1 MNKAMPIV
9 SSGFSYLTPCLK
21 LTQRYL
27 AYEIA
32 SSTADGIIRSRWQA

>member
-1 MNKAMPIV
+1 MNKEMPIV
-9 SSGFSYLTPCLK
+9 SSSFSYFTPSLK
-21 LTQRYL
+21 PTQWYL